1 MRAAIYA
8 RFSTDRQSETS
19 IADQERVCRV
29 RAVALALDV
38 VAVHVDQAVS
48 GATPVERR
56 KGGAEMLAAAQRRTF
71 DVLIVESLDRL
82 SRDSVDQTQTVRLLE
97 HAGVRVIAADGRY
110 DSQTAARK
118 MMLGMQGIVS
128 EAYVDAIRD
137 KTHRG
142 LAGQLERGFH
152 AGGVPF
158 GYRSV
163 PSSERKRDG
172 APAGYMLEI
181 DEDKATVLREIF
193 ARYAGGD
200 SCQKIAADLNRRGV
214 RGPRGGTWSVSGI
227 YGSPAQCTGVL
238 NNELYIG
245 RQVWNRS
252 HWVKHP
258 ITGVRERQERPESQ
272 WIVHARPQLRIV
284 DDAAWRSVRE
294 RMGAKRGVGG
304 RAGRGGFPTT
314 LFGGLLRCGHCGGAV
329 VKTDAKVYSC
339 AARKDRGAS
348 VCTGV
353 AIRTEIVDR
362 VLVEHLRA
370 LLQDPNVIA
379 RLERE
384 AVERQADASR
394 EAGSAI
400 AAQRRRMADLKAEI
414 VRVTDAIAAIGFSPA
429 LGDRLKRSE
438 AELETLEHA
447 KTRAGVTSLPRAM
460 RERVR
465 VLIEGL
471 EGALRD
477 EVPKAREALQA
488 AFGEIRLVPNEGKVY
503 AEFEDAAER
512 LLVAVGGVQMG
523 RVAGAGFEPATFG
536 L

>member
-19 IADQERVCRV
+19 IADQERVCRA
-29 RAVALALDV
+29 RAAALGLDV
-38 VAVHVDQAVS
+38 VAVHADHAVS
-48 GATPVERR
+48 GSTPVDRR
-56 KGGAEMLAAAQRRTF
+56 RGGAGVLIGAQRRTF
-71 DVLIVESLDRL
+71 DVLLVESLDRL

-142 LAGQLERGFH
+142 LVGQLERGFH

-163 PSSERKRDG
+163 ASPERKRDG
-172 APAGYMLEI
+172 TPIGYTLEI
-181 DEDKATVLREIF
+181 DEKQADVVREIF
-193 ARYAGGD
+193 ARYGAGE
-200 SCQKIAADLNRRGV
+200 SCQRIAADLNARGV
-214 RGPRGGTWSVSGI
+214 RGPRGGTWSVAGI
-227 YGSPAQCTGVL
+227 YGSPAQHAGLL

-258 ITGVRERQERPESQ
+258 VTGVRERQERPESQ
-272 WIVHARPQLRIV
+272 WIVHVRPQLRV
-284 DDAAWRSVRE
+284 LDDATWRAVRD
-294 RMGAKRGVGG
+294 RMGAKRSDGG
-304 RAGRGGFPTT
+304 RAGRGGMPTT
-314 LFGGLLRCGHCGGAV
+314 LFGGLLRCGYCGGAV

-339 AARKDRGAS
+339 AARKDRGAV
-348 VCTGV
+348 VCSGITVRVDV
-353 AIRTEIVDR
+353 ADR
-362 VLVEHLRA
+362 VLVGHLRS
-370 LLQDPNVIA
+370 LLQDPHLIA

-384 AVERQADASR
+384 AVDRQADASR
-394 EAGSAI
+394 DAGTAI
-400 AAQRRRMADLKAEI
+400 AAQRRRIADIQAEI

-429 LGDRLKRSE
+429 LGERLKRSE
-438 AELETLEHA
+438 AELEELERV

-465 VLIEGL
+465 ALIAGL

-488 AFGEIRLVPNEGKVY
+488 AFGEIKLVPNEGKVY

-512 LLVAVGGVQMG
+512 LLVAAGGVQIG